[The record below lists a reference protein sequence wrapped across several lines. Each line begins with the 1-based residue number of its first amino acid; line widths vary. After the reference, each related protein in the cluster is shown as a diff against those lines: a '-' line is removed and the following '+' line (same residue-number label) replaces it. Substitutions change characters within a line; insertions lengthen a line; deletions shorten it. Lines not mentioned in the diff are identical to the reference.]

1 MTNLKSARLYGY
13 LRFNIIKLEAT
24 NMNLMVGIIK
34 GYQLYLEYEVD
45 MMKLLSKSLLF
56 ASLLAVG
63 SGAAVSTNT
72 VKADSYYG
80 LTGIGSSVV
89 TIRNIGAEIYDVN
102 GNPTGRYLPQGSQWK
117 SSEENDLASG
127 TYYGV
132 GANEF
137 VKAGVVGI
145 TSQSSGASVSGQY
158 ATKYDGVQVTQ
169 YYSAETYDMNGN
181 PTGRYL
187 PEGSDWKVDAQLNLA
202 SGTYYRVATNEYVP
216 AVSVRPYQNTI
227 TVPENKDI
235 TVRSGAPA
243 PIYDQNGQLVA
254 SRALGP
260 NTTWY
265 TDEYCDIGH
274 IGYYKVATNEY
285 VRVIDV
291 LG

>member
-1 MTNLKSARLYGY
+1 
-13 LRFNIIKLEAT
+13 
-24 NMNLMVGIIK
+24 
-34 GYQLYLEYEVD
+34 
-45 MMKLLSKSLLF
+45 MKLLSKGLLF
-56 ASLLAVG
+56 ASLLAIG

-89 TIRNIGAEIYDVN
+89 TIRNIGAEIYDIK

-117 SSEENDLASG
+117 TNEENDLASG

-145 TSQSSGASVSGQY
+145 TSHTSGTSNLGQFG
-158 ATKYDGVQVTQ
+158 TNYDGVQITQ
-169 YYSAETYDMNGN
+169 FYSAQTYDSKGN
-181 PTGRYL
+181 PTGHYL

-202 SGTYYRVATNEYVP
+202 SGTYYRVATDEYVS

-227 TVPENKDI
+227 SLPANKDI

-243 PIYDQNGQLVA
+243 LIYDQNGQLIA
-254 SRALGP
+254 GRALGP

-265 TDEYCDIGH
+265 TDKYCDIGH

-285 VRVIDV
+285 VLGIDV
-291 LG
+291 L